1 MTVPEHLPPPPA
13 RGLKVLFGLPAVGRR
28 WPGGLRSALAFGVP
42 AILAWLLGFHTE
54 ALLVVSGSFA
64 VIYGEGRPYRSRWW
78 VVLTAGAALV
88 ASVWLGA
95 TAGRLALD
103 FGETGWARM
112 IPVTVLSVLA
122 LVAVYVVAALR
133 LGPPGAFFFV
143 LVCAV
148 ASYLPAADISATR
161 GAVCAAIGVASA
173 LVVAMSGM
181 VRDPRGPERAA
192 VGAAV
197 AAIEKYTTSP
207 TASVVDRHT
216 AASRLHAAWAAVYEA
231 GSTRGTS
238 RPALVQTLFDAHLAF
253 AAATRARAG
262 AVPDPESA
270 VESPRDQLPLARPGI
285 GYRLRRSLHRDSHA
299 ASTAI
304 RVFCAAAGAGG
315 ISVALGLSRP
325 DWAILGAVLVLQ
337 QGPDRVHGT
346 YRGMQRLG
354 GTLAGVV
361 LFSAIYLSPL
371 TGLAVIVVLM
381 VLQFAIE
388 ISVARNYGLAVT
400 FITPLALL
408 MGTISHPGAPLGGIV
423 VDRVVETAVGVA
435 LAFAALWLLLPGAF
449 RRALLW
455 SDRRVLELTDRLL
468 TALRTEKASASATM
482 ELRRDVQFELVGAA
496 LAGAEAAHNDRRW
509 AHRVWDRHA
518 EVDHL
523 GYELLARCWTGDDVG
538 RPNDIDQWQRRHD
551 TVTGKFD
558 SRTLG

>member
-1 MTVPEHLPPPPA
+1 M
-13 RGLKVLFGLPAVGRR
+13 LFGLPAVGRR

-88 ASVWLGA
+88 ASVWMGA

-161 GAVCAAIGVASA
+161 GAACAAIGVASA
-173 LVVAMSGM
+173 LVVAMSGV

-207 TASVVDRHT
+207 TASVGDRHT

-231 GSTRGTS
+231 GSARLAS
-238 RPALVQTLFDAHLAF
+238 RPVLVQTLFDAHLAF
-253 AAATRARAG
+253 AAATTARAG
-262 AVPDPESA
+262 TVPDADSA
-270 VESPRDQLPLARPGI
+270 AESPQDQLPLARPGI
-285 GYRLRRSLHRDSHA
+285 GYRLKRSLHRDSHA

-315 ISVALGLSRP
+315 ISVAMGLSRP

-408 MGTISHPGAPLGGIV
+408 MGTISHPGALLGGIV

-468 TALRTEKASASATM
+468 TALRTENASAANTM

-523 GYELLARCWTGDDVG
+523 GYELLARCWTADDVG